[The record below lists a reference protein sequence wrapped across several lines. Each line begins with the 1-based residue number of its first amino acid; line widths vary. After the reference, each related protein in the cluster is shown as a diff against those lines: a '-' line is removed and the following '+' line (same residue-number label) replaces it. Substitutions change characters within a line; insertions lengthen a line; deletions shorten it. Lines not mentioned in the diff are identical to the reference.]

1 MEANKIFNNTQKN
14 DFETT
19 IKLIKE
25 RIKSEHRKHKDID
38 WEEIAAR
45 KIYSSLKKNI
55 NGEDLLF
62 ELMAN
67 QEEIISDPRR
77 FNGVRI
83 DTIKNIFLKHG
94 IIYKEPF

>member
-1 MEANKIFNNTQKN
+1 MNKEN
-14 DFETT
+14 T
-19 IKLIKE
+19 IKLITE
-25 RIKSEHRKHKDID
+25 RIKSEHKKHKDID
-38 WEEIAAR
+38 WEEIAAH

-83 DTIKNIFLKHG
+83 DTIKNIFSKHG
-94 IIYKEPF
+94 IFYKEPF